1 MVQTHSGRARRM
13 TYGFQ
18 KGLAFPGGDANC
30 PFRMGGTL
38 VLLSVLPSQNETR
51 TLWRALMLGWR
62 PSATIEFLHAQN
74 EMQTLANP
82 NGEQSTVHQCNSG
95 SATPRLC
102 IQRNPRAT
110 CEPVVAHTH
119 SGLAKLMFAVAEDG
133 HPMVHTQSGLAKPTH
148 AGSERNADPM
158 LHTHSGLAKPRS
170 CSPSRKCEPHGVH
183 THSRRNR

>member
-1 MVQTHSGRARRM
+1 MLVGRDVRFPERFGIPRKRCELHGAQCTAIPDGRNL
-13 TYGFQ
+13 GFAVCF
-18 KGLAFPGGDANC
+18 AFLERDANT
-30 PFRMGGTL
+30 M
-38 VLLSVLPSQNETR
+38 
-51 TLWRALMLGWR
+51 AR
-62 PSATIEFLHAQN
+62 PYVGLATIEFLHAQN
-74 EMQTLANP
+74 GMQTLANP

-119 SGLAKLMFAVAEDG
+119 SGLAKPMFAVAEDG
-133 HPMVHTQSGLAKPTH
+133 HPMVHTQSGLAKPTL